1 MLSRCRWKLSFIQP
15 IMGEESTRKHA
26 HEKIIIFGQN
36 RCGLQIL
43 KEASFLYENDRVTSM
58 EPLAYIF
65 HQAC

>member
-1 MLSRCRWKLSFIQP
+1 
-15 IMGEESTRKHA
+15 MGEESTRKHA